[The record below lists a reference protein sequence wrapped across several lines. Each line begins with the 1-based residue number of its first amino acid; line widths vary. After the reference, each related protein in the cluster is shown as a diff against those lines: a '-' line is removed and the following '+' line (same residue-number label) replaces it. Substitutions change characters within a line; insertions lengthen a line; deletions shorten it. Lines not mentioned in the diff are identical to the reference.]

1 MPARQGFVYFLLSA
15 LFFER
20 KNSHMMCRLQT
31 KIPATIK
38 VAEKTGQC
46 LFRSKTP
53 IFKSFQQKQK
63 KNI

>member
-1 MPARQGFVYFLLSA
+1 
-15 LFFER
+15 
-20 KNSHMMCRLQT
+20 MMCRLQT

-63 KNI
+63 KKHLKYP